1 MKTKFPIKDFL
12 ITEYKNLGN
21 FAAPAFIAGILLT
34 LGGSPLS
41 FMMIATLLFIITLG
55 TIRFH
60 PIRPLGIIL
69 IFLLCGMGI
78 TNYRLMLI
86 HAPTLSHPISNL
98 QAEGQ
103 VETAIPLF
111 DSQKIILNNIYF
123 LNEVSETV
131 PEKIRLTYMDNDPI
145 LSPGDKIR
153 FNASLRPPLSAATP
167 HGYNEAQSLFFQKIG
182 AVGTIHKIISLTT
195 TENKNILNDIR
206 FKIKNRIQSAVPLQI
221 AQIATALTIGEQN
234 LISADLYR
242 LFQTAGISHILSVSG
257 FHMGLLALF
266 IFIFIRV
273 ILSLI
278 PFIPDSFPSKKI
290 AVIFAFLGLTGY
302 LLISGMHVPA
312 IRSFIMISIVLIAI
326 LFDRNA
332 LSLRSLN
339 IAAILVLSFSPE
351 LILEIGFQLSFM
363 AVLILISLYRPL
375 WHFLFPHR
383 AKNFINRLIRLI
395 LSIFLTS
402 FLIGLFTLPIT
413 AYHFNQY
420 ALYSILGNILCI
432 VLFSFFVMPFLF
444 WALIL
449 MPIGGDIFFLKCAGF
464 GISYLISVCDL
475 INGYPHALLYIPS
488 FNTSGLILMITGLIL
503 LLIMRT
509 KLRFFGILFL
519 LFGILSIRQT
529 PRPDLMIGD
538 KGQTIAVR
546 KEDGSLKFI
555 ARSDNPYL
563 ARLWL
568 TQNGEYPSIPPA
580 IPLKI
585 DQLKIKDKIISFD
598 FKTCGKADLCFL
610 PTYNPTNAN
619 ALSLFDFK
627 NRYIYI
633 GNNKISVQVP

>member
-1 MKTKFPIKDFL
+1 MKKKSPIKDLL
-12 ITEYKNLGN
+12 ITEYKNLSN
-21 FAAPAFIAGILLT
+21 FVAPAFIAGILFS
-34 LGGSPLS
+34 LGGFYLS
-41 FMMIATLLFIITLG
+41 FTVIGILLLMISIAI
-55 TIRFH
+55 IRFYQM
-60 PIRPLGIIL
+60 RPLGIL
-69 IFLLCGMGI
+69 VIFLLLGMGI
-78 TNYRLMLI
+78 TNYRLNHI
-86 HAPTLSHPISNL
+86 HTPTLAHPLSNL
-98 QAEGQ
+98 QAEGYI
-103 VETAIPLF
+103 ETTIPLF
-111 DSQKIILNNIYF
+111 DSQKIILSNIHF
-123 LNEVSETV
+123 LNEISETV
-131 PEKIRLTYMDNDPI
+131 PEKIKLTYMDKDPI

-182 AVGTIHKIISLTT
+182 AVGTIHKIIFLTT

-234 LISADLYR
+234 LISADLYH

-257 FHMGLLALF
+257 FHMGLLAFF

-278 PFIPDSFPSKKI
+278 PFISDSFPSKKI
-290 AVIFAFLGLTGY
+290 AVVFAFLGLTGY

-339 IAAILVLSFSPE
+339 IAAILVLSFFPE

-383 AKNFINRLIRLI
+383 AKNFINRLIRL
-395 LSIFLTS
+395 LLGIFLTS

-432 VLFSFFVMPFLF
+432 TLFSFFVMPFLF

-475 INGYPHALLYIPS
+475 INGYPYALLYIQS

-509 KLRFFGILFL
+509 KLRFCGILFL
-519 LFGILSIRQT
+519 LLGILSAIQT
-529 PRPDLMIGD
+529 PKPDLMIGD
-538 KGQTIAVR
+538 KGQTIAIR

-555 ARSDNPYL
+555 ARSDNLYL
-563 ARLWL
+563 SRLWL
-568 TQNGEYPSIPPA
+568 IQNGEHPTIPPTS
-580 IPLKI
+580 PLKVT
-585 DQLKIKDKIISFD
+585 QLHIKGKIISFD
-598 FKTCGKADLCFL
+598 YETCDKADLCFL
-610 PTYNPTNAN
+610 PSYNPVPSN

-633 GNNKISVQVP
+633 KDNKISVKIP